1 MFPINFRKKTSQLFK
16 IPESLTVFFSDYV
29 GVKVIFDIIKNPTH
43 IKKVS
48 LKITKQNL
56 ICLQK

>member
-29 GVKVIFDIIKNPTH
+29 GVKVIFDIIKKKPTH

-48 LKITKQNL
+48 LKKTRI
-56 ICLQK
+56 